1 MIKSEKNKFLSYITT
16 NAKDEKTNE
25 KLKNLVLSVIE
36 NRNKKVEIFKKQL
49 KNLKTMKTMNLI
61 IH

>member
-36 NRNKKVEIFKKQL
+36 NRNKKRFSKSS
-49 KNLKTMKTMNLI
+49 
-61 IH
+61 

>member
-1 MIKSEKNKFLSYITT
+1 MIKSEKNKFLCYITT

-36 NRNKKVEIFKKQL
+36 NRNKKRFSKSS
-49 KNLKTMKTMNLI
+49 
-61 IH
+61 